1 MESLMSLAN
10 ILIIEDE
17 TILSLHIEKVLKKL
31 KVNIVGVAR
40 NSKDA
45 LALSEKNKIDII
57 ISDINI
63 DGDLDGIE
71 TSKIIQYQHG
81 SQIIFLTGFQDEE
94 TTTRA
99 SEVEFIG
106 YLLKPFREDQLIV
119 LINIIIQK
127 YHFNNDDKLIKI
139 NEYHDYNKSKG
150 LLYLNEKELYLS
162 RVENTLFRTLFASIN
177 MPVSYGDFD
186 FEESRR
192 KTITSSL
199 NTKLKGLVVRDL
211 KEDDSLLLT
220 FK

>member
-1 MESLMSLAN
+1 MSLAN

-17 TILSLHIEKVLKKL
+17 AIVSLHIEKVLKKL

-45 LALSEKNKIDII
+45 LVLSQENKIDIV

-71 TSKIIQYQHG
+71 TSKIIQHQHG
-81 SQIIFLTGFQDEE
+81 SQIIFLTAYQDEE
-94 TTTRA
+94 TTMKV
-99 SEVEFIG
+99 SEVEFTG

-119 LINIIIQK
+119 LINIIIQR
-127 YHFNNDDKLIKI
+127 YNFNTNDKLIKI
-139 NEYHDYNKSKG
+139 NEYHDYNKNKG

-162 RVENTLFRTLFASIN
+162 RVENTLFKTLFESIN
-177 MPVSYGDFD
+177 MPVSYGNFD

-211 KEDDSLLLT
+211 KEDASLLLT

>member
-1 MESLMSLAN
+1 MSLAN

-45 LALSEKNKIDII
+45 LALSKENKIDII

-71 TSKIIQYQHG
+71 TSKIIQYKHG

-94 TTTRA
+94 TIMKA

-106 YLLKPFREDQLIV
+106 YLLKPFREEQLIV

-150 LLYLNEKELYLS
+150 LLYLK
-162 RVENTLFRTLFASIN
+162 
-177 MPVSYGDFD
+177 
-186 FEESRR
+186 
-192 KTITSSL
+192 
-199 NTKLKGLVVRDL
+199 
-211 KEDDSLLLT
+211 
-220 FK
+220 

>member
-1 MESLMSLAN
+1 MSLAN

-177 MPVSYGDFD
+177 MPVPYGDFD